1 MLPRNSLDVEKP
13 IVAADFTQVTFL
25 PPSGLHRRSLDVL
38 RLEVRG
44 ILSTRENVLVPVA
57 HIIVLHNA
65 LVPLLLCEVEQVLL
79 GSLQII
85 RR

>member
-1 MLPRNSLDVEKP
+1 MCSDWKCVISYPQGETYKGYLIRRNHL
-13 IVAADFTQVTFL
+13 
-25 PPSGLHRRSLDVL
+25 
-38 RLEVRG
+38 
-44 ILSTRENVLVPVA
+44 VLVPVA